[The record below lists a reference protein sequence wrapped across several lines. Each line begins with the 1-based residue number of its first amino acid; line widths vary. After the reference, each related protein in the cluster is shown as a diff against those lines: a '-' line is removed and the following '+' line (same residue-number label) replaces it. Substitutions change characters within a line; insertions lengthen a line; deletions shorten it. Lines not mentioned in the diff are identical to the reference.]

1 MTVSPQLRF
10 KTYLLISMLIVLGPV
25 GDLLLGRGMRRIG
38 PAPGWSPEAILH
50 HGFQMLTS
58 PDVIVG
64 TFLLIGF
71 FISYTLVLTWADY
84 SYVQPATALSY
95 GIVAVLGRYAL
106 GEHVTPLRWVGIVV
120 VCLGVLVIGYTP
132 PRTTIPVTLQRPVR
146 DVAEIEAEPAMET
159 VHAR

>member
-1 MTVSPQLRF
+1 MSVSPKLRF

-25 GDLLLGRGMRRIG
+25 GDLLLGKGMRRIG
-38 PAPGWSPEAILH
+38 PAADWSAAAILH
-50 HGFQMLTS
+50 HGFQILTS
-58 PDVIVG
+58 PAVCIG
-64 TFLLIGF
+64 TVLLIGF

-95 GIVAVLGRYAL
+95 GIVALLGRYAL
-106 GEHVTPLRWVGIVV
+106 GEGVTPLRWGGIAI

-132 PRTTIPVTLQRPVR
+132 PRTTVPAVLEAP
-146 DVAEIEAEPAMET
+146 AEREAETLEPELES